1 MRVSKNVVLVD
12 VDDDYHDFGY
22 INIEDVVDNSRID
35 ETVEIIVSLDSIVV
49 LIGIGSNYDVR
60 VVVSIEPLF
69 SGNDLN
75 YEPLVLIGE
84 IVSAV
89 ISLIKEGNNHIL
101 AVRKRVITDSK
112 SKNSRKRIFWILF
125 RRRERDQ
132 VKIFVFAFNNIVR

>member
-1 MRVSKNVVLVD
+1 MSKNVVLVD

-112 SKNSRKRIFWILF
+112 SKNSRKRIF
-125 RRRERDQ
+125 
-132 VKIFVFAFNNIVR
+132 